1 MGRLDRE
8 RESHFQTGQKI
19 EKISSLNNFEFSE
32 DGSVVAHRQ
41 FDIGLGK
48 VNKINLLRYFILIS
62 HI

>member
-48 VNKINLLRYFILIS
+48 VNKIYFL
-62 HI
+62 